1 MTASQH
7 RGTLARTEVS
17 DDIEQWQGVFVELWL
32 TFILVQTIWGATN
45 RRRRRVFL
53 PSVPIGC
60 ALALDIMTGVSEST
74 QCTQTEVPKTI
85 QGNDASHSD
94 WLVWI

>member
-1 MTASQH
+1 MHNTVLILCFSVTASQH
-7 RGTLARTEVS
+7 RGSLARTEVS

-53 PSVPIGC
+53 PSLPIGL
-60 ALALDIMTGVSEST
+60 AVALDIMTGVRVYI
-74 QCTQTEVPKTI
+74 CMLI
-85 QGNDASHSD
+85 FY
-94 WLVWI
+94 